1 MAQTIISES
10 AVVLNADKPVDR
22 NAPVGPVLKLVKGRP
37 MVSSREIADHFG
49 KRHAD
54 LIRSIAAIIRNAP
67 ESFNERNFA
76 LVEYTDPKGEKR
88 PAYDLTRD
96 GFVIVAM
103 GFTGKKA
110 IMWKIAYIQA
120 FNAMEA
126 ELMGRG
132 NPTGT
137 LTTSQQQELKELVQ
151 AKASAYPDAVKPKVF
166 SQIWTRLQR
175 KFKVPR
181 YSELPVSVFGEARD
195 YVISMQMRSVDVPAL
210 PASDKLTTIRDYA
223 WFYPALPTTSQV
235 WRQLSFKAADA
246 FERFGK
252 EIDAIKDEAFRPFK
266 ENRRSGV
273 ATFLDD
279 AMGPHYALFRI
290 ADEQMRTA
298 YRCIYEAMDGLVA
311 TFSMLRKG

>member
-1 MAQTIISES
+1 MAQNTISDN
-10 AVVLNADKPVDR
+10 AVCINADFAVNP

-151 AKASAYPDAVKPKVF
+151 AKASTYPDAVKPKVF
-166 SQIWTRLQR
+166 SQIWMRLQR

-181 YSELPVSVFGEARD
+181 YSELPVSQFGEARD
-195 YVISMQMRSVDVPAL
+195 YIINMSLRGVDGPAL
-210 PASDKLTTIRDYA
+210 PPADSMELMDFVEAQGALIKAIGIIFNGMMRDKKVDSKYISLCKG
-223 WFYPALPTTSQV
+223 FYDLAYITH
-235 WRQLSFKAADA
+235 
-246 FERFGK
+246 
-252 EIDAIKDEAFRPFK
+252 
-266 ENRRSGV
+266 
-273 ATFLDD
+273 
-279 AMGPHYALFRI
+279 AMMPR
-290 ADEQMRTA
+290 RTA
-298 YRCIYEAMDGLVA
+298 
-311 TFSMLRKG
+311 